1 MARRIDRIF
10 DALKS
15 TTSYEPVNEEN
26 NNYDLSKA
34 IQDAEIIFSDAA
46 GEDYSAVGNV
56 DSVEAQSASECNSE
70 FVDAQISDFV
80 VDGEVRMMMEDA
92 SDEAVAPIQLSI
104 VEIGQRDSI
113 FDEIPSCSGVQS
125 TIIENLTVED
135 CESSDLDESDHTPC
149 TKLSD
154 KILEDEG
161 PRRKRSTKYEV
172 NKNKWHENK
181 NRIKREKGESYVG
194 KKKENGMWKYDIL
207 KEPRSLED
215 VCRCKLSNNQKSVLK
230 CRELTENERKNIF
243 KEFWQYTWAEKRV
256 FVKNH
261 VSINYTIRKRG
272 IRDVSRRSYS
282 NRFFLGKDRLRVCRT
297 MFLNTLGVKEWV
309 IKKWAKS
316 NLENGYRK
324 DEDNVQPNKIRD
336 STTAPTRSLHDF
348 FDCLPKLESHYCRA
362 STSKLYLEPT
372 WNSKAH
378 LYKIYK
384 NDYCTTHNV
393 EPVSIATFHK
403 EFDKKR
409 LSLYKPKKDLCD
421 TCVAFET
428 GNLTEYKY
436 NEHIA
441 FKNAARTAKTVDKE
455 SPNEVFTM
463 DLQSVLLSPKSNT
476 CALYYK
482 TKLIVHNFT
491 LYDIKRNQGYCY
503 LWNEAEGG
511 LTNPEDLLV
520 HHW

>member
-15 TTSYEPVNEEN
+15 TTSYEPVNEKN

-113 FDEIPSCSGVQS
+113 FDEIPFCSGVQS

-161 PRRKRSTKYEV
+161 PRRKRSTK
-172 NKNKWHENK
+172 NFGNTL
-181 NRIKREKGESYVG
+181 G
-194 KKKENGMWKYDIL
+194 
-207 KEPRSLED
+207 
-215 VCRCKLSNNQKSVLK
+215 Q
-230 CRELTENERKNIF
+230 
-243 KEFWQYTWAEKRV
+243 
-256 FVKNH
+256 
-261 VSINYTIRKRG
+261 KRG
-272 IRDVSRRSYS
+272 FS

-384 NDYCTTHNV
+384 SDYCTTHNV

-428 GNLTEYKY
+428 GNLTEDKY

-476 CALYYK
+476 PGRSAGAPLVNDIRALRYSHEGVFFKLNHSDQKWQILPVRLNTKTNNATNDANDLPKLYRNRIKIKAEKYK
-482 TKLIVHNFT
+482 HLQSLKATMEFDYHAFYI
-491 LYDIKRNQGYCY
+491 YDN
-503 LWNEAEGG
+503 L
-511 LTNPEDLLV
+511 PHD
-520 HHW
+520 

>member
-1 MARRIDRIF
+1 
-10 DALKS
+10 
-15 TTSYEPVNEEN
+15 
-26 NNYDLSKA
+26 
-34 IQDAEIIFSDAA
+34 
-46 GEDYSAVGNV
+46 
-56 DSVEAQSASECNSE
+56 
-70 FVDAQISDFV
+70 
-80 VDGEVRMMMEDA
+80 
-92 SDEAVAPIQLSI
+92 
-104 VEIGQRDSI
+104 
-113 FDEIPSCSGVQS
+113 
-125 TIIENLTVED
+125 
-135 CESSDLDESDHTPC
+135 
-149 TKLSD
+149 
-154 KILEDEG
+154 
-161 PRRKRSTKYEV
+161 
-172 NKNKWHENK
+172 
-181 NRIKREKGESYVG
+181 
-194 KKKENGMWKYDIL
+194 
-207 KEPRSLED
+207 
-215 VCRCKLSNNQKSVLK
+215 
-230 CRELTENERKNIF
+230 
-243 KEFWQYTWAEKRV
+243 
-256 FVKNH
+256 
-261 VSINYTIRKRG
+261 
-272 IRDVSRRSYS
+272 
-282 NRFFLGKDRLRVCRT
+282 

-384 NDYCTTHNV
+384 SDYCTTHNV

-428 GNLTEYKY
+428 GNLTEDKY

-511 LTNPEDLLV
+511 LTSNEFTSIIIHFLERHIDQFGLQNRSDIQIILWSDGCGYQNRNATLANGLYNLTLERGVTIVQKYLQKGHTQMEVDSVHSVIERKTRNKKINIPADYVYICKTVCQKAPYRVEYLMHDFFKKYDELKYFNSIRPGRSAGAPLVNDIRALRYSHEGVFFKLNHSDQKWQILPVRLNTKTNNATNDANDLPKLYRNRIKIKAEKYKHLQSLKATMEV
-520 HHW
+520 DYHAFYDNLPHD